1 MAAKK
6 QQTTYTL
13 QDALQQ
19 MITNYNNTPTWK
31 SRTAAERNQI
41 AQDEYS
47 ALYDQYRL
55 NAQQAYDTNDLALQQ
70 QRAGIADTYNQQRE
84 QSAQNYRQAVSDSDR
99 AMLQRGLQR
108 STYGAQLANGLRQ
121 KGIDAQQALWE
132 AQGKAEMNIDQ
143 QRALAAK
150 QLAQQLQ
157 QYGNSEAS
165 EARKYA
171 RQLEEQ
177 DYERGLQGA
186 QYQNQLFGQI
196 YNALAQQEQNAQE
209 QERWN
214 QQFEYQKERDTE
226 SDRRY
231 NEEQAYQRERDLVG
245 DQRYADQFAY
255 QQARDTVSDTQW
267 QQQFEQQIKQW
278 ENSNNQW
285 ERELAEQI
293 RQFNVLHPEQ
303 QTATGGGGGGYSGSG
318 KKSGSGTGTAKNTQT
333 QTNTNSIQS
342 WMDEMGLNGK
352 DPTRL
357 DSDYKATQADADKL
371 KKLGTDI
378 VNFGTSAYNTLSKWL
393 TPTSKTTTT
402 TDKKKTT
409 TTTTTG
415 KTDHRGN
422 LI

>member
-6 QQTTYTL
+6 QQNYTL

-31 SRTAAERNQI
+31 ARTAAERNQI
-41 AQDEYS
+41 AQDEYK

-55 NAQQAYDTNDLALQQ
+55 NAQQAYDTSDLALQQ

-143 QRALAAK
+143 QRALAAQ

-209 QERWN
+209 QAWREK
-214 QQFEYQKERDTE
+214 QFDYQKERDLATDE
-226 SDRRY
+226 KWNQEFQY
-231 NEEQAYQRERDLVG
+231 GKERDLVK
-245 DQRYADQFAY
+245 DR
-255 QQARDTVSDTQW
+255 QQAEALEYQKSRDTVSDTQW
-267 QQQFEQQIKQW
+267 QQQFEQQVKQW

-293 RQFNVLHPEQ
+293 RQFDILHPQ
-303 QTATGGGGGGYSGSG
+303 PGTATGGGGGYGGTTN

-333 QTNTNSIQS
+333 QTNTNSIQA
-342 WMDEMGLNGK
+342 WMDDMGLNGK

-402 TDKKKTT
+402 TDKKKTA

-415 KTDHRGN
+415 RTDHRGN